1 MVESKNSLIFVY
13 QNKAIMKSKY
23 IDLEL
28 AKKLKE
34 LGFNDQCRAY
44 YRILFGTV
52 DEGVF
57 HEMEKGATINYAN
70 VDETHTTFY
79 LAPTV
84 DEAFKWLTAKGM
96 FNSPKLIHPEIQ
108 DGEIFLLNVKDSEIW
123 NGHSACESVRRGT
136 VAYSTTGEIVEGYKP
151 LFGTLKK

>member
-13 QNKAIMKSKY
+13 QNKAIMKSNY

-34 LGFNDQCRAY
+34 LGFNEQCRAY
-44 YRILFGTV
+44 YRILFCSTDGI
-52 DEGVF
+52 F
-57 HEMEKGATINYAN
+57 HEMERGATINYAN

-96 FNSPKLIHPEIQ
+96 LDTPKFIHPEIKE
-108 DGEIFLLNVKDSEIW
+108 GEIFLLNVKDAEVW

-151 LFGTLKK
+151 LFGILKK